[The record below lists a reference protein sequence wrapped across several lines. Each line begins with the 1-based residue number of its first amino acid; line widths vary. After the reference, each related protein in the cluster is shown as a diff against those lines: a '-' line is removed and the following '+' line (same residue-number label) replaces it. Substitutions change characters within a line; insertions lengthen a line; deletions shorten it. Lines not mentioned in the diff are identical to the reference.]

1 MFLHIVYI
9 LAPLF
14 SHSEAQPTYRQ
25 ERCLRGTDQLT
36 AASSCREIIASQ
48 ADCLGAHASG
58 MYWLKTGGAAQ
69 QVYCDLAHSGGGWMR
84 IVNFHHDGNESC
96 PTFPES
102 GLNPEWEGFPL
113 INGSLYCLK
122 GGWNGGTEGRSIIWN
137 SAQNV
142 SYSEIRGY
150 AQLRLISENGN
161 LGEGDG
167 FKGPNNDIWNDD
179 YADSLSIEIPGTNLR
194 HIYAYIIGSETRKCP
209 EEFGTRP
216 PPYLVYEEKAYVCG
230 HINSGDDRD
239 ENGVYQISPHT
250 TGGDLGGCRNCPPG
264 SPWFHHQIGE
274 LVNHPIRL
282 RMTDYRTYE
291 GVHTAISEL
300 ELYVR

>member
-25 ERCLRGTDQLT
+25 EQCLRGTDQLT

-69 QVYCDLAHSGGGWMR
+69 HVYCDLAHSGGGWMR
-84 IVNFHHDGNESC
+84 VVNFHHDGNESC

-102 GLNPEWEGFPL
+102 GLHPEWEGLLL

-167 FKGPNNDIWNDD
+167 FKGPNYDIWNDD
-179 YADSLSIEIPGTNLR
+179 YADGLSIEIPGTNLR
-194 HIYAYIIGSETRKCP
+194 HIYAYVIGSETRKCP
-209 EEFGTRP
+209 EESGTQP
-216 PPYLVYEEKAYVCG
+216 PPYLVYEENAYVCG
-230 HINSGDDRD
+230 YINSGDDRD

-274 LVNHPIRL
+274 HVNHPIRM
-282 RMTDYRTYE
+282 RMTDYHTHE
-291 GVHTAISEL
+291 GVHTAIAEL